1 MRKFLGAIVALGGMF
16 LLAKGGVAFVS
27 GSLSADPVTLAQ
39 NVALSAGQCLIFGAV
54 ALVLGALL
62 VFAF

>member
-1 MRKFLGAIVALGGMF
+1 MGLGGMF

-27 GSLSADPVTLAQ
+27 GSSSIDPVTLAQ
-39 NVALSAGQCLIFGAV
+39 NVALSAGQCLIFGVV

-62 VFAF
+62 AFAF

>member
-1 MRKFLGAIVALGGMF
+1 MGLGGVF

-27 GSLSADPVTLAQ
+27 GSSSVDPVTLAQ
-39 NVALSAGQCLIFGAV
+39 NVALSAGQCMIFGIV
-54 ALVLGALL
+54 ELVLGAIL